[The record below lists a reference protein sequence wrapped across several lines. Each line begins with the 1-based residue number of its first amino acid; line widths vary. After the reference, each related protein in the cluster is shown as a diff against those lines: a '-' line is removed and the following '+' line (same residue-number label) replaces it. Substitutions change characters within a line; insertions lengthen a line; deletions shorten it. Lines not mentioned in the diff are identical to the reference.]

1 MPYDIKAA
9 LDSGYSM
16 KEVIAHLSNTVDTL
30 KQQLVA
36 PQQPAPADTAN
47 IFNVQ
52 NNSPSLPTLGQ
63 LQPVT
68 HVMRTP
74 PPPQSEINPAPA
86 PSGAAMGP
94 AAPLDDTEQ
103 KKAIVDAISESG
115 GTGRLVFRNGSM
127 EPSSKT
133 VAVQPDTGKKVYEPA
148 TQTPQALID
157 AKKSDAASKS
167 VVVETK
173 VNKPPAPEQP
183 APKPGQA
190 PEQPAPKPPVSEA
203 QAAVSN
209 KTAQQTTLAQVTTA
223 NPSKVFKAQ
232 PIVDTLTNY
241 SKAPDTPPKAAALV
255 QALIPTVQQWNTMPF
270 PAVQQRLEA
279 LAVPAKS
286 LNSNNMDQALQAQ
299 AQASVAQL
307 VRTQI
312 DAAVSSSA
320 NPEIRYQWKTLRDF
334 NRVLASSVP
343 INSQNIITKQPL
355 DIPAHQLELSN
366 KPNDVLATMYAQAY
380 QAQQQKLP
388 ENPRMVMGA
397 MSPQQP
403 QTPYPVSG
411 QQTLAGPGGTS
422 QAPQAPEGS
431 TERAIADAKQT
442 YQDWLANNQLINQ
455 LKVSGQRL
463 TLGNLPQLRK
473 RQK

>member
-103 KKAIVDAISESG
+103 KKAIVGAISESG

-133 VAVQPDTGKKVYEPA
+133 VAVQQDTGKKVYEPA

-173 VNKPPAPEQP
+173 VNKPP
-183 APKPGQA
+183 A

-320 NPEIRYQWKTLRDF
+320 NPEIRDQWKTLRDF

-403 QTPYPVSG
+403 PTPYPTSG

-422 QAPQAPEGS
+422 QASQAPVGS
-431 TERAIADAKQT
+431 NERAIADAKQT
-442 YQDWLANNQLINQ
+442 YDDWMANNQLINE
-455 LKVSGQRL
+455 LKQRGQAL
-463 TLGNLPQLRK
+463 TLGNINLPIRRRK
-473 RQK
+473 LK